1 MKYFL
6 LNLAQRFFVWA
17 LYRSLR
23 QTKVKFHPMNRLH
36 LIIAN
41 EVACVRDSIIGFCAY
56 QFTETEILTERLG
69 RRYDVGMAMNEATN
83 RALVLKAAMPT
94 DPQPIRELTA
104 NQKMALKVQ
113 EQYLA
118 RIVKKT

>member
-23 QTKVKFHPMNRLH
+23 QTDGGHTNRLY

-41 EVACVRDSIIGFCAY
+41 EVSCVRDSIIHFADY
-56 QFTETEILTERLG
+56 QMSETEILTQRLG

-83 RALVLKAAMPT
+83 RALKLKSELPT

-104 NQKMALKVQ
+104 SQKMALKFQ
-113 EQYLA
+113 EEYLA
-118 RIVKKT
+118 RIVKRQ